1 MFKVLFEVGVCI
13 LIGSCSIFVCRLWNV
28 VGLIVVKLLLLLT
41 NIVVGTYVLAI
52 LCKVVLE
59 NFKIKISVRW

>member
-13 LIGSCSIFVCRLWNV
+13 LIGSCIIFFCRLWNV
-28 VGLIVVKLLLLLT
+28 VGLIVVDLLLLT
-41 NIVVGTYVLAI
+41 NIVVGTYVLVI

-59 NFKIKISVRW
+59 NFKMKISVRW